1 MSWRSWGGSRRSRAP
16 FNPCPCRDRTAYPHR
31 MLSMGADELDEAVA
45 SVVALLR
52 PAADRDWTG
61 VNAGGLEW
69 SCRQTA
75 EHIVA
80 DFIAYATRLAGR
92 AQHGCLPL
100 SVTLASDNDVNP
112 ATNTDILDV
121 IAATGALLG
130 AAVRTAPRG
139 VRAFHPLPFRS
150 ANREGFAAMGIAEA
164 LLHTYDIA
172 QGLDLA
178 YEPPAHL
185 PEFVLTRIFPDV
197 RPGPD
202 HWRNL
207 LWATGRAELPGRAR
221 LTEWHWTNN
230 HVLGT
235 DRLRLEGVTPAAATD
250 LSAGGTGGFDWIE
263 GGPFDGTRE
272 AAGMVVKSYEAGVHR
287 PEFGLYVLV
296 RREDDRAVGGIGF
309 HGVPDEDGKAEIGYD
324 LAEAAR
330 GNGYATEALRALKE
344 WALPRA
350 DVRSLFATIEP
361 ANTPSQAVIARAG
374 FVRVSEELDE
384 EGLQAY
390 ELRG

>member
-1 MSWRSWGGSRRSRAP
+1 
-16 FNPCPCRDRTAYPHR
+16 

-52 PAADRDWTG
+52 PAVDRDWTG

-69 SCRQTA
+69 SCRRTA

-80 DFIAYATRLAGR
+80 DFVAYATRLAGR
-92 AQHGCLPL
+92 AEHGYLPL
-100 SVTLASDNDVNP
+100 RISFTSEDGLNAAD
-112 ATNTDILDV
+112 NTDLLDV

-130 AAVRTAPRG
+130 AAIRTAPRDT
-139 VRAFHPLPFRS
+139 RAFHPLPFRS
-150 ANREGFAAMGIAEA
+150 ANREGFAAMGIAEV
-164 LLHTYDIA
+164 LLHTHDIA
-172 QGLDLA
+172 EGLGLP
-178 YEPPAHL
+178 YEPPAQL
-185 PEFVLTRIFPDV
+185 AEFVLARIFPEV

-207 LWATGRAELPGRAR
+207 LWATGRADLPGRAR
-221 LTEWHWTNN
+221 LTEWQWTNN
-230 HVLGT
+230 HVLDT
-235 DRLRLEGVTPAAATD
+235 ERLRLEGVTPAAAAD
-250 LSAGGTGGFDWIE
+250 LSTGGTGGFDWIE

-309 HGVPDEDGKAEIGYD
+309 HGVPDEDGKAEVGYD

-330 GNGYATEALRALKE
+330 GNGYATEALLALKE
-344 WALPRA
+344 WALGARD

-361 ANTPSQAVIARAG
+361 GNTPSQAVIARAG